1 VAIEATCNQ
10 VNQEGGYTGMR
21 PADFVRLVES
31 IARRAGL
38 DPERIVLGGDH
49 LGPTPWKHL
58 PAPEALVRAEEMVTE
73 YVTAGFTKIHLD
85 ASMPC
90 GGDPV
95 RLDEQTVAERAARLA
110 AAAEAA
116 AQRAEKEL
124 PIYIIGSEVP
134 VPGGAAHGLSE
145 LEITLPGSVRATL
158 ETHRRAFALGGVMG
172 GFARVVALVVQPGVE
187 FDHQRVIDYQ
197 PVMAQGLSKALDDE
211 KAIVFEAHST
221 DYQSAAALSALVSD
235 GFAILKVGPALTF
248 AMREAF
254 YGLDHIA
261 LETDPSWESSA
272 LEPKMERIMLAEP
285 KYWEKYYRSG
295 PRSSVSSGITAIAI
309 VSDTTGLQ
317 RTRRRQCL
325 VSWRN
330 SARSQ

>member
-1 VAIEATCNQ
+1 
-10 VNQEGGYTGMR
+10 M
-21 PADFVRLVES
+21 
-31 IARRAGL
+31 
-38 DPERIVLGGDH
+38 
-49 LGPTPWKHL
+49 
-58 PAPEALVRAEEMVTE
+58 
-73 YVTAGFTKIHLD
+73 
-85 ASMPC
+85 
-90 GGDPV
+90 
-95 RLDEQTVAERAARLA
+95 
-110 AAAEAA
+110 
-116 AQRAEKEL
+116 
-124 PIYIIGSEVP
+124 
-134 VPGGAAHGLSE
+134 
-145 LEITLPGSVRATL
+145 
-158 ETHRRAFALGGVMG
+158 
-172 GFARVVALVVQPGVE
+172 
-187 FDHQRVIDYQ
+187 
-197 PVMAQGLSKALDDE
+197 
-211 KAIVFEAHST
+211 FEAHST